1 MKLKKKNLFL
11 WVIFALLIDLIE
23 SGSKTLSETFNF
35 QGVADRFARLP
46 LYLTDLHGSQRVER
60 VQEAMS
66 HAVYV
71 HDISHVIVDNMQFM
85 LGTSMAGGGYSGLDR
100 FTLQDSVVQIFRLV
114 GSLAVLYCSVADPNS
129 GSGAFL
135 TSGSG
140 MEIILI
146 LIRDEHPR

>member
-1 MKLKKKNLFL
+1 M
-11 WVIFALLIDLIE
+11 
-23 SGSKTLSETFNF
+23 
-35 QGVADRFARLP
+35 ADRFARLP

-85 LGTSMAGGGYSGLDR
+85 LGTSTAAGVGYAGMDR
-100 FTLQDSVVQIFRLV
+100 FTLQDSVVQIFRWV
-114 GSLAVLYCSVADPNS
+114 GSLAVLYCSVADP

-135 TSGSG
+135 TPGSGMGNESESGSG
-140 MEIILI
+140 MNIPDHFSESLKQFFWVKNT
-146 LIRDEHPR
+146 

>member
-1 MKLKKKNLFL
+1 
-11 WVIFALLIDLIE
+11 
-23 SGSKTLSETFNF
+23 
-35 QGVADRFARLP
+35 VADRFARLP

-85 LGTSMAGGGYSGLDR
+85 LGTSTSGGGYAGMDR

-114 GSLAVLYCSVADPNS
+114 GIISGTLYCRVADP
-129 GSGAFL
+129 
-135 TSGSG
+135 GSG
-140 MEIILI
+140 MRKKIW
-146 LIRDEHPR
+146 IRIRVEHPRYFFCFCFHVKEQLFGLKILKFFDADPESGIFLIRVKKSDPG

>member
-1 MKLKKKNLFL
+1 M
-11 WVIFALLIDLIE
+11 
-23 SGSKTLSETFNF
+23 
-35 QGVADRFARLP
+35 ADRFARLP

-85 LGTSMAGGGYSGLDR
+85 LGTSTAGGHAGLDR

-114 GSLAVLYCSVADPNS
+114 GSLA
-129 GSGAFL
+129 
-135 TSGSG
+135 
-140 MEIILI
+140 
-146 LIRDEHPR
+146 